1 MAAALRGTASRLRTL
16 GIATRLTPRAALVA
30 LHAAV
35 ALFGLAALF
44 GKWIALPAIA
54 IVLGRTA
61 VASITLALV
70 AKWRH
75 QMLGGGDRALFV
87 NGAILAMHWVSFF
100 AAVQV
105 ANVAIALLG
114 YAVFPV
120 FVLLLSHRLRV
131 DVAAWREWMT
141 ALLAASGLAALAP
154 SLSWDDGALRGLGL
168 ALVSAFTFA
177 WLTLR
182 NRALVASR
190 GAIGIALWQNV
201 FATACLLPI
210 AAIALRGAAW
220 PRAVDIGLLIVLG
233 TLCTG
238 LSHTLFIA
246 SMRRV
251 SAHTA
256 SVVAALEPVYGIA
269 LAALLLHEVP
279 DGRTLVGGILIVGA
293 AIVASRNVTGIGDVV
308 GVSVASRKE
317 GMK

>member
-1 MAAALRGTASRLRTL
+1 MTAALRGAASSLSHARHRHS
-16 GIATRLTPRAALVA
+16 LTSRAALVA

-61 VASITLALV
+61 VASATLAIV

-75 QMLGGGDRALFV
+75 QMPGRGDRALFV
-87 NGAILAMHWVSFF
+87 NGAILAIHWVSFF

-120 FVLLLSHRLRV
+120 FVLLLSRRLRA
-131 DVAAWREWMT
+131 DVSAWREWTT
-141 ALLAASGLAALAP
+141 AILATGGLAALAP
-154 SLSWDDGALRGLGL
+154 SLSWDDSSLRGLGL

-182 NRALVASR
+182 NRALVSRR
-190 GAIGIALWQNV
+190 GALGIALWQNV

-210 AAIALRGAAW
+210 AAFALRGISW
-220 PRAVDIGLLIVLG
+220 PRPFDVGLLIVLG

-251 SAHTA
+251 SAHAA
-256 SVVAALEPVYGIA
+256 SVVAALEPVYGIV

-279 DGRTLVGGILIVGA
+279 GMRTIAGGILIVGA
-293 AIVASRNVTGIGDVV
+293 AIVASRDVADIGDVV
-308 GVSVASRKE
+308 GVSVASREEDTK
-317 GMK
+317 

>member
-1 MAAALRGTASRLRTL
+1 
-16 GIATRLTPRAALVA
+16 LTSRAALVA
-30 LHAAV
+30 LHTAV

-61 VASITLALV
+61 VASVTLVLV
-70 AKWRH
+70 VKWRRQRPH
-75 QMLGGGDRALFV
+75 RGDHALFV

-131 DVAAWREWMT
+131 DISAWREWTT
-141 ALLAASGLAALAP
+141 ALLATGGLAALAP
-154 SLSWDDGALRGLGL
+154 SLSWDDGALRGLGF

-190 GAIGIALWQNV
+190 GALGIALWQNV

-210 AAIALRGAAW
+210 AAIALRGIAW
-220 PRAVDIGLLIVLG
+220 PRPIDIGLLIVLG
-233 TLCTG
+233 TVCTG

-256 SVVAALEPVYGIA
+256 SIVAALEPVYGIA
-269 LAALLLHEVP
+269 LAALLLREVP
-279 DGRTLVGGILIVGA
+279 DARTIAGGILIVGA
-293 AIVASRNVTGIGDVV
+293 AIVASRDVTGIGDAV

-317 GMK
+317 GTK